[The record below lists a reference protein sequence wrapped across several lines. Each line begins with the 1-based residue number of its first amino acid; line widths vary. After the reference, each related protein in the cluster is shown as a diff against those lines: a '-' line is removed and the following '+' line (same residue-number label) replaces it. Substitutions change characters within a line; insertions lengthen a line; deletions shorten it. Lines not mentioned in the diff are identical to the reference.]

1 MLALLRSITRLT
13 GGQNFQQAP
22 LLAKLSLDLRHGL
35 KDPSQVGT
43 RATPALLPALGLLQ
57 IVK

>member
-22 LLAKLSLDLRHGL
+22 LLAELSLNLRQCL
-35 KDPSQVGT
+35 KDPSQVGMC
-43 RATPALLPALGLLQ
+43 ATPALCLGSGACES
-57 IVK
+57 